1 MCLAIVT
8 VCLNRESTTTYGLFI
23 PHGNRTGNRRRERD
37 WEQWVLNMLY
47 RNVHTGPRQGKKL
60 GSIVSYCT
68 GPVPCAHPI
77 RFACS
82 VNKLLLPRFGRFSNC
97 YELPRMVF
105 YSSLRPRLNVVK
117 IPVRREDACK
127 PTLLPDGRT
136 VYRCTYCSKDFG
148 SFSDINRHMDFH
160 EGRGKF
166 HFPLCF

>member
-1 MCLAIVT
+1 MTGKMGCTPILSAKVSTKMIKGAAHKNGDVDGT
-8 VCLNRESTTTYGLFI
+8 CKRNLNDNL
-23 PHGNRTGNRRRERD
+23 P
-37 WEQWVLNMLY
+37 
-47 RNVHTGPRQGKKL
+47 PR
-60 GSIVSYCT
+60 
-68 GPVPCAHPI
+68 
-77 RFACS
+77 
-82 VNKLLLPRFGRFSNC
+82 RFGRFSNC
-97 YELPRMVF
+97 YELPRILF

-166 HFPLCF
+166 HFPLFFSTSISRYSTSIQIVFPITLHKITN